1 MKYSILVV
9 EDERV
14 ERESTVLSIQLHL
27 PDTHT
32 IRSAENGIEALA
44 LFAEEVPHVV
54 IMDID
59 LPGYS
64 GIETIVKMQEI
75 SSKTQYIIL
84 SAYKMFDYA
93 QAALK
98 LGVVEYLLKPCG
110 ANDLITAIRNA
121 QSQIDKGNS
130 TQVMPKNQSTRMDEI
145 RPVLEGDCVFALASM
160 RTGEQLKERFQ
171 ILQKNPGEG
180 VAFVVN
186 CAVAQ
191 RKVLTTVKK
200 GLQRMDVYC
209 IGEALNGHCVF
220 VILGN
225 VANDMERLR
234 HIAEY
239 VSNLLAEVDLQCTIG
254 MGQPSTQVDEM
265 RESYGQALKAL
276 SQGSIEAK
284 PYVIYSPPADE
295 TKVDEISIK
304 EIGKNLLYQIKTQNH
319 KVITEMVQ
327 LLFDQWMAE
336 KNTRTQ
342 VDSGVYRLWLFIA
355 GSLSE
360 TVTDAILEEFT
371 LQKIRYYPDLPMLCQ
386 DFIEL
391 MIEVSNLTLED
402 QMHCK
407 SGNQLID
414 HAIDIIHKRYMENIS
429 LNQVAQELSITPF
442 YLSKLVKKQTGKTFT
457 DYLTAF
463 RIERAKE
470 LLEENSLNIKEV
482 TYAVGFN
489 SQNYFAKIFKKHT
502 SLSPSEYRTTINPYG
517 S

>member
-1 MKYSILVV
+1 MKYNILVV
-9 EDERV
+9 EDERI

-27 PDTHT
+27 SSTHT
-32 IRSAENGIEALA
+32 IRSAENGIEALEK
-44 LFAEEVPHVV
+44 FATETPDLV

-64 GIETIVKMQEI
+64 GIETIVKMQEL

-98 LGVVEYLLKPCG
+98 LGVVEYLLKPCCT
-110 ANDLITAIRNA
+110 NDLITAIRNA
-121 QSQIDKGNS
+121 QEQVDKDNS
-130 TQVMPKNQSTRMDEI
+130 THSLPKNQSTRMDEI

-171 ILQKNPGEG
+171 ILQEHPGEG

-186 CAVAQ
+186 CAIAQ

-225 VANDMERLR
+225 VANDEEKLR

-239 VSNLLAEVDLQCTIG
+239 VSNLLCQIDVSCNLG
-254 MGQPSTQVDEM
+254 MGCTSTHVDQM

-276 SQGSIEAK
+276 SQAAMESK
-284 PYVIYSPPADE
+284 PYVVYSTPADE
-295 TKVDEISIK
+295 EKADELSVK
-304 EIGKNLLYQIKTQNH
+304 EIGKNLLYHIKTQNQEG
-319 KVITEMVQ
+319 ITQTVQ
-327 LLFDQWMAE
+327 SLLGQWIAE
-336 KNTRTQ
+336 KSTRNQ
-342 VDSGVYRLWLFIA
+342 VDNGMYRLWLFIA
-355 GSLSE
+355 GSLPE
-360 TVTDAILEEFT
+360 TVTDALLEEFT

-386 DFIEL
+386 DFIQL
-391 MIEVSNLTLED
+391 MIQVSTLMFEE
-402 QMHCK
+402 QTPYK
-407 SGNQLID
+407 TGNQLI
-414 HAIDIIHKRYMENIS
+414 HQAISIIHKQYMDNIT
-429 LNQVAQELSITPF
+429 LNQVALTLSITPF
-442 YLSKLVKKQTGKTFT
+442 YLSKLMKKQTGKTFT

-470 LLEENSLNIKEV
+470 LLEEDRLSIKEV

-489 SQNYFAKIFKKHT
+489 SQNYFAKVFKKHT
-502 SLSPSEYRTTINPYG
+502 TLSPSEYKSMVYLRP